1 MPEQRIHILHLFP
14 DLLNLYGDK
23 GNLAALCKR
32 LSWRGIEAT
41 VTTVTQDSKELSFDN
56 VDIIF
61 LGGGSDREQMT
72 VAELLMPYKQA
83 LKDYVEQGGILLGFC
98 GGFELLGTSWWAGDT
113 QTDGLGILDIHAEY
127 GEKRFIG
134 DVVLTSDLTEHPICG
149 FENHP
154 GRMQIGTYAPL
165 GKVIAGN
172 GNDGINGLEG
182 VLYKNVF
189 ATYLH
194 GPLLPKNPELCDSIL
209 TRALTQK
216 YPDFAGLSPLDD
228 ALELAANRFIVQNF
242 SGNEK

>member
-1 MPEQRIHILHLFP
+1 MPEQTIHILHLFP

-32 LSWRGIEAT
+32 LTWRGIEAT
-41 VTTVTQDSKELSFDN
+41 VTTVTQDSKELSLDD
-56 VDIIF
+56 VDIVF

-72 VAELLMPYKQA
+72 VAERLMPYKQA
-83 LKDYVEQGGILLGFC
+83 LKDYVEQGGVLLGFC
-98 GGFELLGTSWWAGDT
+98 GGFELLGTSWWAGDI
-113 QTDGLGILDIHAEY
+113 QTDGLGILDIHAER
-127 GEKRFIG
+127 GEQRFIG
-134 DVVLTSDLTEHPICG
+134 DVVLSSDWTEQPICG

-154 GRMQIGTYAPL
+154 GRMQIGDYQPL
-165 GKVIAGN
+165 GKVIAGH
-172 GNDGINGLEG
+172 GNDGVSALEG

-209 TRALTQK
+209 TRALTKK
-216 YPDFAGLSPLDD
+216 YPDFAELSPLDD
-228 ALELAANRFIVQNF
+228 TLELAANRFIVQNF